1 MESIVREIQYCIMVG
16 EFRPKQRLVEA
27 ELMGRFSVGRG
38 VIRDSLKILADR
50 GLVSRNENK
59 GAVVVEFSP
68 KQIRDLYY
76 LRSHLEGLAAE
87 MAFDRISAE
96 DIREMTRLQEEL
108 NDYSWVD
115 RTLVQLHEAFHEI
128 IFKASANGF
137 LCSQIE
143 SLIILAGPIRYFSY
157 THPEQRDRTLREHE
171 EMIERLKQ
179 GEKDRFVRL
188 CREHLIPG
196 MKAYIAIFYPQET
209 KTVARG

>member
-1 MESIVREIQYCIMVG
+1 MGNIVREIQYCIMVG

-68 KQIRDLYY
+68 KQIQDLYY

-108 NDYSWVD
+108 NDYSRVD
-115 RTLVQLHEAFHEI
+115 RTLVQLHEGFHEI
-128 IFKASANGF
+128 IFKASGNGF
-137 LCSQIE
+137 LCSQIK

-157 THPEQRDRTLREHE
+157 THPDQRERTLREHE
-171 EMIERLKQ
+171 EMIECLKQ
-179 GEKDRFVRL
+179 GERDRFVRL

-196 MKAYIAIFYPQET
+196 MKAYIAIFYPRET
-209 KTVARG
+209 ESVARG